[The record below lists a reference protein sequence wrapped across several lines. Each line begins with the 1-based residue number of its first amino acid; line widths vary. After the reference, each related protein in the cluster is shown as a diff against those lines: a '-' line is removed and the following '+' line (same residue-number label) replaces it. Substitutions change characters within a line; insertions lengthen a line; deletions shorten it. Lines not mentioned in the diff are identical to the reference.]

1 MFNPKIANISQT
13 SPITHQQIEHKFAV
27 ISSSC
32 FHTNSPCPNTETWLL
47 MLVAEF
53 GIIIHHGSNSWLSHA
68 SSSRNEKCGKHPS
81 GDVMISPKYHC
92 HPLPSCSCIVGHQI
106 RLQAPSLSTASF
118 QHGCRPTRPMRLGCW
133 LGWLLVSNVGWKW
146 HTQISWQHLISSPN
160 NYTIYIHKEYI
171 KKFYCLVSWWRM
183 AKFHNHVW
191 KGIIQRPHGQFL
203 QQLHSDSRSTTWNGG
218 LTRGG

>member
-1 MFNPKIANISQT
+1 MLSHQLTLSQHRNLAADAGGW
-13 SPITHQQIEHKFAV
+13 IWNH
-27 ISSSC
+27 
-32 FHTNSPCPNTETWLL
+32 NSPRIKFLTFPCL
-47 MLVAEF
+47 
-53 GIIIHHGSNSWLSHA
+53 IIPKW
-68 SSSRNEKCGKHPS
+68 GKHPS